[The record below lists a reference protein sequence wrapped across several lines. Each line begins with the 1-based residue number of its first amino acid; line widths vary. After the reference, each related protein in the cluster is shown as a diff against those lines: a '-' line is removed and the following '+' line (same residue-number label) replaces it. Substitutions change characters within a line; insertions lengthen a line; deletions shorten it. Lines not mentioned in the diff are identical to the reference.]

1 MFALVDC
8 NNFYASCE
16 RVFQP
21 SLQTKPVVVL
31 SNNDGCVIAR
41 SQEAKALGIRMGAPA
56 FEMQALIRRHGVQV
70 FSSNYSLYG
79 DMSNRVM
86 KTLQEYS
93 PWVEVYSIDEAFLGL
108 HALETYYDLP
118 EVALQL
124 RSHVRRQTG
133 IPVSIGIAPTKTLA
147 KMANK
152 IAKKRVEQNGVFS
165 MHTEAL
171 REASLR
177 DFPIEDV
184 WGIGRQYAQLL
195 QKRGIHTAWD
205 LTQVPEEWIRKQ
217 LSVVGLRLVK
227 ELKGIPCID
236 MIAEREQK
244 KAICTS
250 RSFGTMLMEY
260 SDIEEAV
267 STHAFRCSEKLR
279 SQKSCAA
286 VVTVFVHTNRFRPDL
301 PQYAHTIA
309 VPMPMPSAAGADII
323 HYALVGLKKIFRS
336 GFQYKKVGVI
346 VSDIVPETQVQG
358 NVFESAEVYSRQ
370 RDIAQ
375 VLDGINRKYGQ
386 RTVAY
391 AVQGT
396 RQRWKLRQEQL
407 TPCYTTRWEDLLEVQ
422 IG

>member
-56 FEMQALIRRHGVQV
+56 FEIQALIRRHGVQV

-152 IAKKRVEQNGVFS
+152 IAKKRVEGNGVFS

-407 TPCYTTRWEDLLEVQ
+407 TPCYTTRWEDLLEVR